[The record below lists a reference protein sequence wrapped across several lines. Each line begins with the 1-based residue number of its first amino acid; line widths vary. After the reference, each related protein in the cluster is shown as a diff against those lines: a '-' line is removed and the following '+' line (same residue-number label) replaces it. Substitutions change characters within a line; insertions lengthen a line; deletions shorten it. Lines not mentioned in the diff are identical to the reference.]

1 MSMSDK
7 KKPNIRINAIL
18 NSIRSIM
25 SIIFPLITY
34 PYVTRILMA
43 ENLGKVNFASS
54 TLSYFSLIAVLGLTS
69 YAAREGAGF
78 RNDKQQLNN
87 FCAELLSLNLCT
99 TVFAYI
105 IFGIV
110 LVLSPSL
117 HPYTGLLFIYSLTI
131 IFSTLGMEWVYTIYE
146 DYLYITLR
154 SIAMQILSLVLMFI
168 FVRDVD
174 DFYWYA
180 AINVIASV
188 GGNIFNFIHV
198 RKYINLR
205 LKFNKNI
212 FRHLKYSIVFFASSI
227 ASSVYSNIGN
237 TLLGLISGNAAVGL
251 LSVAMKIYVMIKSLI
266 IAVMNVTTARLAY
279 YKHNN
284 MQDSYDHIVSKLV
297 KTIIVMLF
305 PVVVGI
311 NLIAE
316 EVILIVAG
324 KGFLASVNALRI
336 LSFAILWSIFAS
348 IAGCILIS
356 SKQEKKVLFGT
367 ISAAITNVIV
377 NLLCIPFMNQN
388 GAAIAVVVAE
398 FVVLLINGRQ
408 CKGLVKLE
416 KLGNVVL
423 SGFVAC
429 LAMSIFCL
437 IIENHIT
444 IFVLKLILKIIGG
457 GFVYVLILIIA
468 KNEIALEYLEI
479 LKKAILKY

>member
-1 MSMSDK
+1 MSILNQK
-7 KKPNIRINAIL
+7 KSNIRLNAIL

-34 PYVTRILMA
+34 PYVTRVLMA

-78 RNDKQQLNN
+78 RNDKNKLNN

-105 IFGIV
+105 IFGII
-110 LVLSPSL
+110 LIMSPSL
-117 HPYTGLLFIYSLTI
+117 QPYTGLLIIYSVTI

-154 SIAMQILSLVLMFI
+154 SIAMQVLSLILMFL
-168 FVRDVD
+168 FVRDIN

-180 AINVIASV
+180 VINVISSV

-198 RKYINLR
+198 RKYISLK

-212 FRHLKYSIVFFASSI
+212 FKHLKYSIVFFASSI
-227 ASSVYSNIGN
+227 ASSIYSNIGN
-237 TLLGLISGNAAVGL
+237 TLLGLMSGDVAVGL
-251 LSVAMKIYVMIKSLI
+251 LAVAMKIYVMIKSLI
-266 IAVMNVTTARLAY
+266 IAVLNVTTTRLAY
-279 YKHNN
+279 YKHNS
-284 MQDSYDHIVSKLV
+284 MQDEYNYTVSKLI

-311 NLIAE
+311 NLVAE

-324 KGFLASVNALRI
+324 SGFMQSVSALRY
-336 LSFAILWSIFAS
+336 LSIAILWSIFAS
-348 IAGCILIS
+348 IAGCILIT

-367 ISAAITNVIV
+367 ISAAITNIIV
-377 NLLCIPFMNQN
+377 NLLCIPFMKQD
-388 GAAIAVVVAE
+388 GAALAVVVAE
-398 FVVLLINGRQ
+398 FVVLIINGRQ

-416 KLGNVVL
+416 RLDNVIL
-423 SGFVAC
+423 SGIVAC
-429 LAMSIFCL
+429 LAMSMFCL
-437 IIENHIT
+437 LIDKSIA
-444 IFVLKLILKIIGG
+444 IFALKLVLKIIGG
-457 GFVYVLILIIA
+457 GLVYIIVLILS
-468 KNEIALEYLEI
+468 KNEIALEYMGMLRR
-479 LKKAILKY
+479 KVM

>member
-1 MSMSDK
+1 MSMLNQK
-7 KKPNIRINAIL
+7 KNNIRLNAIL

-25 SIIFPLITY
+25 SIIFPMITY

-78 RNDKQQLNN
+78 RDDKKKLNN

-105 IFGIV
+105 IFGIA
-110 LVLSPSL
+110 LVMLPSL
-117 HPYTGLLFIYSLTI
+117 HSYTALLAIYSVTI

-154 SIAMQILSLVLMFI
+154 SIAMQILSLILMFI
-168 FVRDVD
+168 FVRDIN

-198 RKYINLR
+198 RKYISLK

-212 FRHLKYSIVFFASSI
+212 FNHLKYSIVFFASSI
-227 ASSVYSNIGN
+227 ASSIYSNIGN
-237 TLLGLISGNAAVGL
+237 TILGLMSGDIAVGL
-251 LSVAMKIYVMIKSLI
+251 LAVAMKIYVMIKSLI
-266 IAVMNVTTARLAY
+266 IAVLNVTTARLAY
-279 YKHNN
+279 YKYNN
-284 MQDSYDHIVSKLV
+284 MQDEYNHTVSKLI
-297 KTIIVMLF
+297 KTIIVLLF

-311 NLIAE
+311 NLVAE

-324 KGFLASVNALRI
+324 SGFMQSVSALRY
-336 LSFAILWSIFAS
+336 LSIAILWSIFAS
-348 IAGCILIS
+348 IAGCILIT

-367 ISAAITNVIV
+367 ICAAITNVVV
-377 NLLCIPFMNQN
+377 NLFCIPFMKQD
-388 GAAIAVVVAE
+388 GAALAVVVAE

-408 CKGLVKLE
+408 CKGLIKLE
-416 KLGNVVL
+416 KIGNVIL

-429 LAMSIFCL
+429 IAMSVFCL
-437 IIENHIT
+437 IIEKSIT
-444 IFVLKLILKIIGG
+444 IFVFKLLLKVIGG
-457 GFVYVLILIIA
+457 GLVYVVFLIIG
-468 KNEIALEYLEI
+468 KNEITIEYIEI
-479 LKKAILKY
+479 LKRKFI